1 MSYIVENVGDVI
13 EDSEDGVHA
22 RPVVLDHWRSDEFG
36 VERIPERMKTIQRE
50 VGENVDALA
59 DQDRLLGRCDRVDG
73 EKDIDQLG
81 QLQQLRSLLLVYL

>member
-59 DQDRLLGRCDRVDG
+59 EGRKRSH
-73 EKDIDQLG
+73 QQWRSLG
-81 QLQQLRSLLLVYL
+81 QLL